1 MNLMFSVTTRFK
13 TGNKEMLPVL
23 FILKAKSLKIIF
35 ITHAIHSVAACDTC
49 DLCCKLEFDIVVT
62 ALSKEICP
70 RGL

>member
-13 TGNKEMLPVL
+13 TGNKEMPPVL
-23 FILKAKSLKIIF
+23 FILKAKSLEIIF
-35 ITHAIHSVAACDTC
+35 VTHAIHRVASRDIC

-62 ALSKEICP
+62 SLNKEICP

>member
-1 MNLMFSVTTRFK
+1 
-13 TGNKEMLPVL
+13 MLPVL